1 MACVKVNLGRF
12 CLWTE
17 MACVKVNLSACGLES
32 YSRGE
37 EGLGGLGG
45 WEPGEPV
52 EGLSQTQSE
61 KSAERDCGS
70 LQD

>member
-1 MACVKVNLGRF
+1 
-12 CLWTE
+12 